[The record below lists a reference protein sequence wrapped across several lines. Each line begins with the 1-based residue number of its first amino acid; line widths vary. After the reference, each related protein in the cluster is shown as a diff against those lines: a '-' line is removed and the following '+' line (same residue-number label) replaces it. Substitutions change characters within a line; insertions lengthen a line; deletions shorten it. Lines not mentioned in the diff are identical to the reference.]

1 MIATSVTDAD
11 GSAVWISE
19 ENSIYTSKPV
29 VWADSQIIILSLWST
44 DINKDESLG
53 GDMTENATL
62 IEKIQHV
69 E

>member
-1 MIATSVTDAD
+1 MVVLCGFRKKIR
-11 GSAVWISE
+11 
-19 ENSIYTSKPV
+19 YTSKPV